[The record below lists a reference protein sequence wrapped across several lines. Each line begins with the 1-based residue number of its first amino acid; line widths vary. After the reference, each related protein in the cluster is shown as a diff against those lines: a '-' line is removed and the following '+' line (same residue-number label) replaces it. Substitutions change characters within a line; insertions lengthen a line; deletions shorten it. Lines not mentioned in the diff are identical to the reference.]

1 MRFSGLFPPGRK
13 SDLLFIDRKDTAVGN
28 GDLMGISSEIL
39 DRIAKTVERLFDI
52 RAPVLP
58 VKGVFEFLPAA
69 GFLQCPAGGRKNKFL
84 LLVQSIQ
91 EGKVLAL
98 ELIPEYRDRDEE
110 VLFGPSDLPVL
121 CQASAGD
128 DTMHVHMVIQF
139 LVPGVEYLDDAGNG
153 AEVSWVRRKFQECF
167 GTASME
173 KAVQKLLVT
182 VQKRV

>member
-1 MRFSGLFPPGRK
+1 MCIPSK
-13 SDLLFIDRKDTAVGN
+13 
-28 GDLMGISSEIL
+28 IL
-39 DRIAKTVERLFDI
+39 NRIAKSIKGLFDI

-153 AEVSWVRRKFQECF
+153 AEVSWVSRKFQECF

-173 KAVQKLLVT
+173 KVVQKLLVT

>member
-1 MRFSGLFPPGRK
+1 MR
-13 SDLLFIDRKDTAVGN
+13 
-28 GDLMGISSEIL
+28 ISPKIL
-39 DRIAKTVERLFDI
+39 DGIAKTIEGFLYVGAPVFIIETAFERLPFI
-52 RAPVLP
+52 RITEAL
-58 VKGVFEFLPAA
+58 
-69 GFLQCPAGGRKNKFL
+69 AGGRERKLSF
-84 LLVQSIQ
+84 LVQGI
-91 EGKVLAL
+91 EHGKEFPL
-98 ELIPEYRDRDEE
+98 ELIPEYRNRDEE